1 MADSIEKSIDI
12 RAPIERVWTA
22 LTDHEQFG
30 TWFRAKMAGP
40 FKVGEA
46 TKGRVTSPGYEHI
59 LWDATVTAMGRPHRF
74 AFTWHPYAIDT
85 AVDYSLEPPTLVEFT
100 LEPTG
105 EGTRLTVTESGF
117 DALPAHRRDIAL
129 RMNEGGWTQQVLNI
143 KAHVEA

>member
-1 MADSIEKSIDI
+1 MSNAIEKSIDI

-22 LTDHEQFG
+22 LTNHEQFG

-46 TKGRVTSPGYEHI
+46 THGQITSPGYEHI
-59 LWDATVTAMGRPHRF
+59 RWEARVTAMDQPHRF
-74 AFTWHPYAIDT
+74 AFTWHPYAIDPE
-85 AVDYSLEPPTLVEFT
+85 VDYSAEPPTLVEFM
-100 LEPTG
+100 LERAG

-117 DALPAHRRDIAL
+117 DALPAERRDIAL
-129 RMNEGGWTQQVLNI
+129 RMNEGGWTQQVQNI